1 MKRTCRRFRKN
12 IFEKFGGGLLLSL
25 TSISLIGVGFSSW
38 VIRPLSSAEVN
49 IEVSAGDV
57 INLADFFQVSTE
69 QINFF
74 QFTADGICD
83 ITNDM
88 IGMNGA
94 IEIPIILH
102 DIDKAFS
109 EIDTLR
115 TERRLPLIIN
125 FNYFDAKDTSYD
137 FLKSVSSFSF
147 GYKGPSSNSYEYSNY
162 AFSESGNSIT
172 SSFSIYN
179 LENTSV
185 RSYGRFKFY
194 FTFDKK
200 EWKSIHSHLSQG
212 DMRIFFSMKV
222 GS

>member
-1 MKRTCRRFRKN
+1 MKHARRRPKKT
-12 IFEKFGGGLLLSL
+12 ISKKFGGGLLLFLSG
-25 TSISLIGVGFSSW
+25 ISLIGVGFSSW
-38 VIRPLSSAEVN
+38 AIGPLSSAGVN

-57 INLADFFQVSTE
+57 INLADCFQVSAE

-74 QFTADGICD
+74 QYTADGICD
-83 ITNDM
+83 TANDM
-88 IGMNGA
+88 IGMNGV

-109 EIDTLR
+109 KIDTLR
-115 TERRLPLIIN
+115 TERRLPLIVD

-137 FLKSVSSFSF
+137 FLKSISIFSF
-147 GYKGPSSNSYEYSNY
+147 GYKGSSSNTYEYSNY
-162 AFSESGNSIT
+162 AFSKTENSIT

-194 FTFDKK
+194 FAFDEK
-200 EWKSIHSHLSQG
+200 EWKSIHSHLNQG
-212 DMRIFFSMKV
+212 DMRFFFSVKV